1 MKQALKAL
9 SALGIALV
17 IVLAV
22 RAYAF
27 TVYTVPTDIS
37 QTLRRGDRVVVNR
50 LSHVELRKGELV
62 VFRRRGDVIGKVE
75 AVPGDT
81 VKIGARLY
89 LVPWTCCSK
98 CKCSDCRLYLVSM
111 GRGWALVYRHQM
123 IGRATKLFHLPF

>member
-81 VKIGARLY
+81 VRIGSRLY
-89 LVPWTCCSK
+89 LVPWRCCPK
-98 CKCSDCRLYLVSM
+98 CKCNDCKLYLVNL
-111 GRGWALVYRHQM
+111 GQGWTLVYQHQM
-123 IGRATKLFHLPF
+123 VGRATKLFHLPF

>member
-1 MKQALKAL
+1 MKQAIKAL
-9 SALGIALV
+9 SALGVALV

-81 VKIGARLY
+81 VRIGSRLY
-89 LVPWTCCSK
+89 LVPWRCCPK
-98 CKCSDCRLYLVSM
+98 CKCNDCRLYLVNL
-111 GRGWALVYRHQM
+111 GQGWTLVYQHQM
-123 IGRATKLFHLPF
+123 VGRATKLFHLPF

>member
-9 SALGIALV
+9 SAFGIALI

-37 QTLRRGDRVVVNR
+37 RTLRRGDRVMVNR
-50 LSHVELRKGELV
+50 LSHVEFKKGELV
-62 VFRRRGDVIGKVE
+62 VFRRGGDVIGRVA

-81 VKIGARLY
+81 VKIGSRQY
-89 LVPWTCCSK
+89 LVPWRCCPK
-98 CKCSDCRLYLVSM
+98 CKCNDCRLYLVNLGQGWTLVYQHQVI
-111 GRGWALVYRHQM
+111 GRGTR
-123 IGRATKLFHLPF
+123 LFYLPF